1 MAAIENLPTTT
12 APVVIDPGAVSTQV
26 EPIRVIAESISTQ
39 SVEIDIT
46 STAIQEVL
54 PSDDFVIGVV
64 APNRKVVEKAI
75 GALIGGV
82 GFMYELAEDKAVKGL
97 YLLRVISRI
106 GPLQVQVFAEAFQEV
121 SQRIKIYVEGNPVT
135 AL

>member
-64 APNRKVVEKAI
+64 APNRKVIEKAI
-75 GALIGGV
+75 GTLIGGV
-82 GFMYELAEDKAVKGL
+82 GFVYELVEDKAVKGL